1 MVKKILALFLSVLC
15 MALIACGA
23 MAEAEDSEER
33 VVDLCHLFS
42 ESEVAQ
48 MNAKI
53 DAIRTKYKMDCAIVT
68 SAEVPE
74 NLSYATEEATQKYA
88 DDYYEEHGYGE
99 GVELDGFIYL
109 IDMKNRLPYLGTAG
123 VMIDYISD
131 RRLTKLMDVVD
142 VWLQKGQY
150 GQSALALL
158 DEMDKI
164 LAAGIEEGHFRYDS
178 KTGVRITGL
187 YNRLTA
193 GETILAGAAGLAAM
207 LILGFSVWARYNLKK
222 STYKFNRETQSS
234 VHLNRDE
241 KIFLRQHV
249 TRTHLSSG
257 GGGRGVG
264 GGGSGSGVHI
274 SSGGMSHGGGGGHHF

>member
-1 MVKKILALFLSVLC
+1 MVKKIQALFLSALC
-15 MALIACGA
+15 VMLIAFGA
-23 MAEAEDSEER
+23 MAEDSEAR
-33 VVDLCHLFS
+33 VVDLCGLFS

-68 SAEVPE
+68 SDQVPE

-88 DDYYEEHGYGE
+88 DDYYDEHGYGE

-131 RRLTKLMDVVD
+131 RRLEKLMDVVD
-142 VWLQKGQY
+142 VWLQKRQY
-150 GQSALALL
+150 GQSALAML

-178 KTGVRITGL
+178 KTGIRLTGL
-187 YNRLTA
+187 YNKLTT
-193 GETILAGAAGLAAM
+193 GEMILAGAMGLAAM

-234 VHLNRDE
+234 VRLTRDE

-249 TRTHLSSG
+249 SRVHIPSG
-257 GGGRGVG
+257 GGGGRSGG

>member
-1 MVKKILALFLSVLC
+1 MVKKIQALFLSALC
-15 MALIACGA
+15 VMLIAFGA
-23 MAEAEDSEER
+23 MAEDSEAR
-33 VVDLCHLFS
+33 VVDLCGLFS

-68 SAEVPE
+68 SDQVPE

-88 DDYYEEHGYGE
+88 DDYYDEHGYGE

-131 RRLTKLMDVVD
+131 RRLEKLMDVVD
-142 VWLQKGQY
+142 VWLQKRQY
-150 GQSALALL
+150 GQSALAML

-178 KTGVRITGL
+178 KTGIRLTGL
-187 YNRLTA
+187 YNKLTT
-193 GETILAGAAGLAAM
+193 GEMILAGAVGLAAM

-234 VHLNRDE
+234 VRLTRDE

-249 TRTHLSSG
+249 SRVHIPSG
-257 GGGRGVG
+257 GGGGRSGG